1 MRQHEYNTTQQNT
14 STKRDNMSTM
24 QHKILFWFIYIFTAY
39 LEPGILGSKAVYIL
53 KLESW
58 KLLFPVK
65 AKTELENLKA
75 TVCCNCVF
83 YLSVYSN
90 NFDCFSSYLTFLTR
104 HLLGKHSRYNITG
117 HSIIMFTPRGERG
130 WTKCKRMQIV
140 GDGEQFYER
149 KSLNVTLFNLV
160 SSP

>member
-14 STKRDNMSTM
+14 STKRDNMNTM

-65 AKTELENLKA
+65 AKTELENL
-75 TVCCNCVF
+75 
-83 YLSVYSN
+83 
-90 NFDCFSSYLTFLTR
+90 
-104 HLLGKHSRYNITG
+104 LGKHSRYNITG
-117 HSIIMFTPRGERG
+117 HSIITFTPRGERG

-140 GDGEQFYER
+140 GDGEQLYER
-149 KSLNVTLFNLV
+149 KSLHVTLFNLV